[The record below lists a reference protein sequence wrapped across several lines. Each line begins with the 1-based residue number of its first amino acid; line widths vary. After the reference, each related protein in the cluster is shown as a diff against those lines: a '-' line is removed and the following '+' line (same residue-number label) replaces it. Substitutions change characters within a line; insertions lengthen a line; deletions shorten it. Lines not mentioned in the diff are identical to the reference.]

1 MQHGHHA
8 FWAVPL
14 LVFGLAGCAT
24 HQAQP
29 FAQFYTSGQP
39 SIAGVAPYQARL
51 MFSVIRE
58 GEPARSAQAITGL
71 TYSTV
76 SVTLAN
82 TDTSLLPSA
91 LTKTVTLDGSNQA
104 ASVFSALRP
113 GGGYSVAVSLKD
125 AGSTQVGSG
134 VAENIS
140 LPAGMTTPV
149 TIVIGRDGNVRVDS
163 SATGNGFGTSGAYV
177 VAKGDSVVLNTGFTG
192 TETAVAS
199 WSVSLSS
206 SLYGTAS
213 KIAAFPGST
222 NFSTFTW
229 NTATTATNGGFTYTA
244 GNLTTTGTQDG
255 DITFELYDSA
265 NKVIGRSVL
274 SHVSV
279 VSGAAMSLTLQ

>member
-8 FWAVPL
+8 FWTVPL
-14 LVFGLAGCAT
+14 VVLGLAGCAT
-24 HQAQP
+24 LETRP

-39 SIAGVAPYQARL
+39 SIAGVAPYQSRL

-58 GEPARSAQAITGL
+58 GEPERSAQAITGL

-76 SVTLAN
+76 GVTLTN

-91 LTKTVTLDGSNQA
+91 LTKNVTLDGGNQA

-113 GGGYSVAVSLKD
+113 GGGYSVSVSLKD

-134 VAENIS
+134 VAENVS

-149 TIVIGRDGNVRVDS
+149 TIVIGRDGNVKVAS
-163 SATGNGFGTSGAYV
+163 STTGNGFGTSSAYV
-177 VAKGDSVVLNTGFTG
+177 VAKGDSVVLNTGFSG

-206 SLYGTAS
+206 SLYGTNA
-213 KIAAFPGST
+213 KIAAYPAST

-229 NTATTATNGGFTYTA
+229 STAAAASNGGFSYA
-244 GNLTTTGTQDG
+244 PANLTTMGTQDG

-279 VSGAAMSLTLQ
+279 VNGAAMSITLQ